1 MVALGDLE
9 DLYQPGRLH
18 ESVRSATPSLLTG
31 AEVFANV
38 KVPSL
43 QWGNTGLQ
51 LAGVVHSG
59 QALPGS
65 GALQF
70 WPSGAW

>member
-9 DLYQPGRLH
+9 DLYQPGRLN
-18 ESVRSATPSLLTG
+18 ESVHSATPPLLTG

-43 QWGNTGLQ
+43 W
-51 LAGVVHSG
+51 
-59 QALPGS
+59 
-65 GALQF
+65 
-70 WPSGAW
+70 